1 MVLTSIETVIR
12 DAQAIVANGHTSSPD
27 LIATT
32 VKVLAQLF
40 FLKYYEQHETS
51 HNSPGAIQEMIECK
65 DSLDATLTQLNLNT
79 DKHQQLLH
87 LVHATPPSQE
97 QPSTDTDDE
106 ISHFYSSLLA
116 LLTPQ
121 NKATGVYPTPQPM
134 ARFMAK
140 IIDPNPTDIKIYDPA
155 CGTCSLLIASHAN
168 IASQSGKEPIESH
181 FFGCENDPNILPLG
195 KMNMALHTI
204 DSSEIQL
211 QDALTQPSPDADK
224 SHPQQL
230 KLITDE
236 TDTSTTAF
244 RSVQDVDVILTH
256 PPQGRYARPKS
267 KGKPSLAHH
276 DSWFLQHC
284 MKALKKDGRCAI
296 VVSHGTLTIDQV
308 ANNELRKDLF
318 TNFDI
323 QMLVI
328 LPPEA
333 SSKHAKNNLYL
344 LLFTRGQA
352 TRKTLYYDL
361 SYHKEPITYENFQ
374 PILDIWDLWKD
385 HLECGT
391 PLPELA
397 ENMRVETY
405 TEIQHIEKLRA
416 EGEQIKNPYQLYY
429 PPSSQNYS
437 PPAEPKVLVSQ
448 ILQNT
453 QKIHIIAL
461 ELQAQLEEKVLK

>member
-1 MVLTSIETVIR
+1 LTSIETVIK
-12 DAQAIVANGHTSSPD
+12 DAQAIIANGHASSPD
-27 LIATT
+27 PIVAT
-32 VKVLAQLF
+32 VKVLAWLF
-40 FLKYYEQHETS
+40 FLKYYEQHKPS
-51 HNSPGAIQEMIECK
+51 HGSPAAIQETIEYN
-65 DSLDATLTQLNLNT
+65 DSLDATIAQINLSR

-87 LVHATPPSQE
+87 LVDTTPLSQK
-97 QPSTDTDDE
+97 QLSIDLDDE
-106 ISHFYSSLLA
+106 ISQFYSNLLE
-116 LLTPQ
+116 LLTPH
-121 NKATGVYPTPQPM
+121 NKATGVYPTPQPI

-140 IIDPNPTDIKIYDPA
+140 IIDPKPADMQIYDPA
-155 CGTCSLLIASHAN
+155 CGTCSLLVAAHTN

-195 KMNMALHTI
+195 KMNMALHAI
-204 DSSEIQL
+204 DSAYIQL
-211 QDALTQPSPDADK
+211 QDALAQPSSDAK
-224 SHPQQL
+224 ESNLQQL
-230 KLITDE
+230 RLINDE
-236 TDTSTTAF
+236 TDTFTTAF

-267 KGKPSLAHH
+267 KSKPSLAYH

-323 QMLVI
+323 QMIVI
-328 LPPEA
+328 LPPET
-333 SSKHAKNNLYL
+333 SSKHAKDNLYL
-344 LLFTRGQA
+344 LFFTRGRA
-352 TRKTLYYDL
+352 TCETLYYDL
-361 SYHKEPITYENFQ
+361 SRQKEPITYENFQ
-374 PILDIWDLWKD
+374 PVLDIWDPWKK
-385 HLECGT
+385 HLECEA
-391 PLPELA
+391 PPPELA
-397 ENMRVETY
+397 KDMRIEPY

-416 EGEQIKNPYQLYY
+416 EGEQTKNPYQLYY

-453 QKIHIIAL
+453 QEIHTIAL
-461 ELQAQLEEKVLK
+461 KLKAQLEEKVLK